1 MERAEQTGRKDPVAL
16 QGAMDK
22 ALEELALALSRYR

>member
-1 MERAEQTGRKDPVAL
+1 MERAEQAGRKDPAAL

-22 ALEELALALSRYR
+22 ALEELDLALSRYR